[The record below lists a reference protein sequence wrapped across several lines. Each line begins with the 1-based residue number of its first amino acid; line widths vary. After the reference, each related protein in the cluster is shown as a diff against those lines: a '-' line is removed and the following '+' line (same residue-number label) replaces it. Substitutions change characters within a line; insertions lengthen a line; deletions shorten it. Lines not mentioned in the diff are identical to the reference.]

1 MPHSRLMRLI
11 AALLACS
18 LALAA
23 SGWAQ
28 QAPQPP
34 QPSVEDEQVQ
44 PRFVWGI
51 LLNFALSKL
60 GSYVWNVFAGWLEN
74 RLTGGLGDTTDH
86 VISSLANSAFGQ
98 IRPRSSS
105 ALAARGADVVVGDPQ
120 SPLRISGGRENFQ
133 GVHMAMLVVQ
143 PDGKT
148 ASFRPV
154 SAGFV
159 TGERFKLRVVSTFDG
174 ELAVEN
180 INPRGERRQIFPPRG
195 ADIVAIPAGKEV
207 ILPLARDDYFQFTGA
222 TGREQL
228 VINFADPR
236 AVGSQA
242 SPNRVNRQDVKY
254 GSNFVQEVAP
264 NPYPFIAQ
272 PVELQHSAR

>member
-1 MPHSRLMRLI
+1 MPHTRLMPLI
-11 AALLACS
+11 AALLVCS
-18 LALAA
+18 LALTA

-28 QAPQPP
+28 QTLPPQPP
-34 QPSVEDEQVQ
+34 AEDEQVQ

-60 GSYVWNVFAGWLEN
+60 GSYVWNVFAEWLEN
-74 RLTGGLGDTTDH
+74 RLTGGLDATTDH

-105 ALAARGADVVVGDPQ
+105 ALAARGADIVVGDPQ

-180 INPRGERRQIFPPRG
+180 INPRGERRQIYPPRG
-195 ADIVAIPAGKEV
+195 ADIVATPAGREV
-207 ILPLARDDYFQFTGA
+207 ILPLARDDYFQFAGA

-228 VINFADPR
+228 VIQVADPR

-264 NPYPFIAQ
+264 NTYPFISQ
-272 PVELQHSAR
+272 PVELQHAAR

>member
-1 MPHSRLMRLI
+1 MPHSRSMTVI
-11 AALLACS
+11 AALLAS
-18 LALAA
+18 ALALA
-23 SGWAQ
+23 STGYAQ
-28 QAPQPP
+28 QTPSQPP
-34 QPSVEDEQVQ
+34 SEEDAQVQ
-44 PRFVWGI
+44 PRFIWGI
-51 LLNFALSKL
+51 VLNFALSKL
-60 GSYVWNVFAGWLEN
+60 GSYIWNVFAGWLEN
-74 RLTGGLGDTTDH
+74 RLTGGLGATTNH
-86 VISSLANSAFGQ
+86 LVSSLATPESGRV
-98 IRPRSSS
+98 RPRSSS

-120 SPLRISGGRENFQ
+120 SPLQISGGRENVQ
-133 GVHMAMLVVQ
+133 GVHMAPLVVQ
-143 PDGKT
+143 PDDKT

-180 INPRGERRQIFPPRG
+180 INPRGERRQIYPPQG
-195 ADIVAIPAGKEV
+195 SNIVAIPAGREV

-228 VINFADPR
+228 VINVADPR

-242 SPNRVNRQDVKY
+242 SQNRINRQDVTY

-264 NPYPFIAQ
+264 NTYPLISQA
-272 PVELQHSAR
+272 VELQHSAQ

>member
-1 MPHSRLMRLI
+1 MIQKQII

-18 LALAA
+18 LALGG

-28 QAPQPP
+28 QNPPPP
-34 QPSVEDEQVQ
+34 QSSAEDEQVQ
-44 PRFVWGI
+44 PRFIWGI

-60 GSYVWNVFAGWLEN
+60 GSFVWNVFANWLES
-74 RLTGGLGDTTDH
+74 RLTGGLGATSNH
-86 VISSLANSAFGQ
+86 AVSSLTASAFGL
-98 IRPRSSS
+98 IRPRSST
-105 ALAARGADVVVGDPQ
+105 ALTARGADVVVGDPQ
-120 SPLRISGGRENFQ
+120 SPLQINGGRENFQ
-133 GVHMAMLVVQ
+133 GVHMAMLVIQ

-154 SAGFV
+154 SEGFV

-180 INPRGERRQIFPPRG
+180 INPRGERRQIYPPQG
-195 ADIVAIPAGKEV
+195 ANIVAIPAGKEV
-207 ILPLARDDYFQFTGA
+207 ILPLARDDYFQFTGT

-236 AVGSQA
+236 AVGPQA
-242 SPNRVNRQDVKY
+242 SASRVNRQDVKY

-264 NPYPFIAQ
+264 NTYPFISQA
-272 PVELQHSAR
+272 VELQHSAQ

>member
-1 MPHSRLMRLI
+1 MTLKKPV

-28 QAPQPP
+28 QPPQPP
-34 QPSVEDEQVQ
+34 AEDEQVQ
-44 PRFVWGI
+44 PRFIWGI

-60 GSYVWNVFAGWLEN
+60 GSVVWNVFSGWLEN
-74 RLTGGLGDTTDH
+74 RLTGGLDAATDH
-86 VISSLANSAFGQ
+86 VIGSVTNSLSGM
-98 IRPRSSS
+98 IRPRSS
-105 ALAARGADVVVGDPQ
+105 LAPASRAAEVVVGDPQ
-120 SPLRISGGRENFQ
+120 SPLQINDGRENFQ

-148 ASFRPV
+148 VAFRPV

-174 ELAVEN
+174 ELAIEN
-180 INPRGERRQIFPPRG
+180 INPRGERRQIYPKRA

-207 ILPLARDDYFQFTGA
+207 IVPLDRDDYFQFTGA

-228 VINFADPR
+228 VINVADPR
-236 AVGSQA
+236 AVGPQMSG
-242 SPNRVNRQDVKY
+242 NRVNRQDVKY
-254 GSNFVQEVAP
+254 GSNFVQEVTP
-264 NPYPFIAQ
+264 STYPFISQA
-272 PVELQHSAR
+272 VELRHSAR